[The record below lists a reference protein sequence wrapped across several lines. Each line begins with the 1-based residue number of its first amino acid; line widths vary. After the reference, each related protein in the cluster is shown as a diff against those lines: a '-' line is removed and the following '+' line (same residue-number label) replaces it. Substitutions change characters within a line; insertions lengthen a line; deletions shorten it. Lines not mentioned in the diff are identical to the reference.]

1 MDELIEALQAIAR
14 AEGRYSRDPLTHASN
29 TIDDMVAL
37 ANTALANHQ
46 RTHYSCQGCDRSGPS
61 SYVVRPFRTL
71 I

>member
-1 MDELIEALQAIAR
+1 VDELIEALQAIAR

-46 RTHYSCQGCDRSGPS
+46 RTHYACKGCDRSGPLD
-61 SYVVRPFRTL
+61 YVTRTYKAL
-71 I
+71 L